1 MDGCIHQVHD
11 YIFCMHN
18 FSHIHLLALHV
29 YKHTNTHRLYISINL
44 VYLEVVQQNSE
55 SFPDAEKTMTPT
67 WASQSTE
74 SSYAF
79 FRSPFLRLQNV
90 TWRCGVL
97 SMRLTLEEMTP
108 PLPLPRL
115 NGMLVLLLGGR
126 GDGSSET
133 DEETE
138 TVAAEGNGGIAIKE
152 DEEDVVVFAAGA
164 R

>member
-1 MDGCIHQVHD
+1 MSQIIC
-11 YIFCMHN
+11 
-18 FSHIHLLALHV
+18 
-29 YKHTNTHRLYISINL
+29 LYVVVI
-44 VYLEVVQQNSE
+44 YLEVVQQNSE

-67 WASQSTE
+67 WASHSTE

-97 SMRLTLEEMTP
+97 SMRLTLDEMTP
-108 PLPLPRL
+108 PLPLPRF
-115 NGMLVLLLGGR
+115 NGILVLLFTGR
-126 GDGSSET
+126 GEGSSET

-138 TVAAEGNGGIAIKE
+138 TGAEGNGGGIAIKD
-152 DEEDVVVFAAGA
+152 DEEDVVFVGA